1 MAYVHGFSYLL
12 PDSIILFVSDRDPAQ
27 VSLIFYLMLATP
39 FLDLDEL
46 NLCRNFLSLSLR
58 VFNVQRK
65 EQQVVWS
72 DVRFLPDEDITKI

>member
-1 MAYVHGFSYLL
+1 
-12 PDSIILFVSDRDPAQ
+12 
-27 VSLIFYLMLATP
+27 MLATP

-72 DVRFLPDEDITKI
+72 DVRFLLYEDITKI